1 MKFAVV
7 AHRRSATNNALV
19 TAAHS
24 WGLDAELL
32 EPKRALSLLDPGDL
46 ALARLDVREGLDG
59 IERGTGE
66 LELLAASGVDV
77 RNPPAA
83 LVVAHDKLL
92 TARTLRLAGLPHP
105 HTTLIS
111 PAVLPELPLVLKPRF
126 GSWGRDVERCST
138 ADELDAALL
147 RLRRKPWFREHG
159 ALAQELIEPRGWD
172 LRLVV
177 AGGRVVGCACR
188 IARKGEWRTNVALGA
203 QVEGVEPSPIAEGLA
218 LAAARAARADLVGVD
233 LLPTRNGFVVIELN
247 GAVDYR
253 PEYAPGRDVFSDT
266 IAALLED
273 GVQQRALAA
282 ASVGRLVRLRLQ
294 ARLDLAA
301 AVGFVGHVDQL
312 VRAVRP
318 GDPEPHRQPAPEAE
332 PPFLLERAG
341 EDERSALHVE
351 VSSGNLADAADVDLE
366 DLWNVVRQFNP
377 RALRHPHRMPFG
389 CAAS

>member
-24 WGLDAELL
+24 WGLEAELL
-32 EPKRALSLLDPGDL
+32 EPKRALSLLEPGDL

-66 LELLAASGVDV
+66 LELLAAGGVDV

-92 TARTLRLAGLPHP
+92 TARTLRFAGLPHP
-105 HTTLIS
+105 HTILIS
-111 PAVLPELPLVLKPRF
+111 PAVPAVLPELPLVLKPRF

-159 ALAQELIEPRGWD
+159 ALAQELIEPRGSGLEAPAAEPPVPGRKTDAAVDGRIWD

-188 IARKGEWRTNVALGA
+188 TARKGEWRTNVALGA

-247 GAVDYR
+247 GAVDFR
-253 PEYAPGRDVFSDT
+253 PQYAPGRDVFFET
-266 IAALLED
+266 VAALLED
-273 GVQQRALAA
+273 GVQQRPLAA
-282 ASVGRLVRLRLQ
+282 ASV
-294 ARLDLAA
+294 
-301 AVGFVGHVDQL
+301 
-312 VRAVRP
+312 
-318 GDPEPHRQPAPEAE
+318 
-332 PPFLLERAG
+332 
-341 EDERSALHVE
+341 
-351 VSSGNLADAADVDLE
+351 
-366 DLWNVVRQFNP
+366 
-377 RALRHPHRMPFG
+377 
-389 CAAS
+389 